1 MNFEGGFLVKNIVI
15 SKGGYTPV
23 PELDVEIAERKG
35 LGHPDTMIDGIV
47 EEISV
52 ELCKAYLNEF
62 GTILHHNLDKGQIVG
77 GEARPEFG
85 GGKVVQPIFI
95 LLSGRASYEAEGRII
110 PVQEIAL
117 ETTKKYIKQN
127 LRFLDPDAD
136 VEIMSKIRPGSRDLV
151 ELFLR
156 KKGVP
161 LANDTSF
168 GVGYAPFSDAEKVVL
183 GVERYL
189 NSKEYKK
196 AHPEVGE
203 DIKVMGLRENSKIKL
218 TVAVAFVDRFIHS
231 IDEYVEAKERVK
243 NDILKK
249 AKEITKMDVEVFVN
263 TADDIKNKSV
273 YITVTGLSV
282 EAGDD
287 GSVGRGNRVNG
298 LITPFRL
305 MTLEAAAGKNPVSH
319 VGKIYSVLAFKIAK
333 EISEEYPDLKDV
345 SVSLLSQ
352 IGKPINEPKMAF
364 IELVGDNVE
373 PLRNNVRYITEQNLE
388 NIEQITQLI
397 VEKKLGIFY

>member
-1 MNFEGGFLVKNIVI
+1 MAKNIVV

-23 PELDVEIAERKG
+23 PELDVEIVERKG
-35 LGHPDTMIDGIV
+35 LGHPDTIIDGIM

-52 ELCKAYLNEF
+52 ELCKAYLKEF
-62 GTILHHNLDKGQIVG
+62 GTILHHNVDKGQIVG
-77 GEARPEFG
+77 GEAKPEFG
-85 GGKVVQPIFI
+85 GGKIIQPLFI
-95 LLSGRASYEAEGRII
+95 LLSGRASYEADGKVF

-117 ETTKKYIKQN
+117 ETTKKYIQQN
-127 LRFLDPDAD
+127 TRFLDPDAD
-136 VEIMSKIRPGSRDLV
+136 VEIMSKIRPGSKDLV

-156 KKGVP
+156 NKGKVP

-183 GVERYL
+183 AVEKYL

-196 AHPEVGE
+196 LHPEVGE
-203 DIKVMGLRENSKIKL
+203 DIKVMGLRENRRIKL

-231 IDEYVEAKERVK
+231 IDEYVKAKERVTK
-243 NDILKK
+243 DILKK
-249 AKEITKMDVEVFVN
+249 AKEITDMDVEVFVN
-263 TADDIKNKSV
+263 TADDIKNNSV
-273 YITVTGLSV
+273 YITVTGLSA

-319 VGKIYSVLAFKIAK
+319 VGKIYSVLAFKIA
-333 EISEEYPDLKDV
+333 EDISKEYPSLRDV

-364 IELVGDNVE
+364 IELVGDDVE
-373 PLRNNVRYITEQNLE
+373 PLKSKARDIAEQNLE
-388 NIEQITQLI
+388 NIEELTKLI
-397 VEKKLGIFY
+397 VGKKVGVFY

>member
-1 MNFEGGFLVKNIVI
+1 MAKNIVI

-23 PELDVEIAERKG
+23 PELDVEIVERKG
-35 LGHPDTMIDGIV
+35 LGHPDTIIDGIT

-52 ELCKAYLNEF
+52 ELCRAYIKEF
-62 GTILHHNLDKGQIVG
+62 GTILHHNVDKGQIVG

-85 GGKVVQPIFI
+85 GGKVIQPIFI
-95 LLSGRASYEAEGRII
+95 LLSGRATYEAEGRII
-110 PVQEIAL
+110 PVQKIAL
-117 ETTKKYIKQN
+117 ETTKRYIQQN
-127 LRFLDPDAD
+127 LRFLDPSAD
-136 VEIMSKIRPGSRDLV
+136 VEIMSKIRPGSKDLV
-151 ELFLR
+151 DLFLR
-156 KKGVP
+156 KKGVH

-168 GVGYAPFSDAEKVVL
+168 GVGYAPLSDTEKVVIA
-183 GVERYL
+183 VEKYL

-203 DIKVMGLRENSKIKL
+203 DVKVMGLRNNSTIRL

-231 IDEYVEAKERVK
+231 IEEYIKAKERVTE
-243 NDILKK
+243 DILKK
-249 AKEITKMDVEVFVN
+249 AKKVTKMDVEVFVN
-263 TADDIKNKSV
+263 TADNIKNKSV

-319 VGKIYSVLAFKIAK
+319 VGKIYSVLAFKIAD
-333 EISEEYPDLKDV
+333 EISQEYPDLRDV

-352 IGKPINEPKMAF
+352 IGKPINEPEMAF
-364 IELVGDNVE
+364 IELIGNDVE
-373 PLRNNVRYITEQNLE
+373 RKKSKAKYIVERNLE
-388 NIEQITQLI
+388 NIEQLTKLI
-397 VEKKLGIFY
+397 IDKKAMVFY

>member
-1 MNFEGGFLVKNIVI
+1 MAKNIVI

-23 PELDVEIAERKG
+23 PELDVEIVERKG
-35 LGHPDTMIDGIV
+35 IGHPDTIIDGIM

-52 ELCKAYLNEF
+52 ELSKAYLKEF
-62 GTILHHNLDKGQIVG
+62 GAILHHNVDKGQIVG
-77 GEARPEFG
+77 GEAKPEFG
-85 GGKVVQPIFI
+85 GGKVIQPVFI
-95 LLSGRASYEAEGRII
+95 LLSGRASYEAEGKII

-136 VEIMSKIRPGSRDLV
+136 IEIMSKIRPGSRDLV

-156 KKGVP
+156 NKGVP

-168 GVGYAPFSDAEKVVL
+168 GVGYAPFSDAENVVL
-183 GVERYL
+183 AVEKYL

-231 IDEYVEAKERVK
+231 LEEYITTKERVK

-249 AKEITKMDVEVFVN
+249 AKEITKMDVEVFLN

-273 YITVTGLSV
+273 YITVTGLSA

-305 MTLEAAAGKNPVSH
+305 MTLEAAAGKNPVNH

-333 EISEEYPDLKDV
+333 EISEECPDLRDV

-364 IELVGDNVE
+364 VELVGDGVE
-373 PLRNNVRYITEQNLE
+373 QKKDKAKYIVEHNFE
-388 NIEQITQLI
+388 DIEQLTKLM
-397 VEKKLGIFY
+397 VEKKVGVFY

>member
-1 MNFEGGFLVKNIVI
+1 MAKNIVV

-23 PELDVEIAERKG
+23 PELDVEIVERKG
-35 LGHPDTMIDGIV
+35 LGHPDTIIDGIM

-52 ELCKAYLNEF
+52 ELCRAYLKEF
-62 GTILHHNLDKGQIVG
+62 GTILHHNVDKGQIVG

-85 GGKVVQPIFI
+85 GGKVIQPIFI

-127 LRFLDPDAD
+127 LRFLNPYAD

-151 ELFLR
+151 DLFLR
-156 KKGVP
+156 NKGVP

-168 GVGYAPFSDAEKVVL
+168 GVGYAPLSDAEKVVIA
-183 GVERYL
+183 VEKYL

-203 DIKVMGLRENSKIKL
+203 DIKVMGLREKNTIKL

-231 IDEYVEAKERVK
+231 IEEYVKAKERVAG
-243 NDILKK
+243 DILKK
-249 AKEITKMDVEVFVN
+249 AKEITKMNVVVFVN

-305 MTLEAAAGKNPVSH
+305 MTLEAAAGKNPVNH
-319 VGKIYSVLAFKIAK
+319 VGKIYSILAFKIAD
-333 EISEEYPDLKDV
+333 EISQEYPDLRDV

-364 IELVGDNVE
+364 IELVGDGVE
-373 PLRNNVRYITEQNLE
+373 TKKSKAKYIVEHNLE
-388 NIEQITQLI
+388 NIEQLTKLI
-397 VEKKLGIFY
+397 VEKKVGVFY

>member
-1 MNFEGGFLVKNIVI
+1 MGKNIVV

-23 PELDVEIAERKG
+23 PELDVEIVERKG
-35 LGHPDTMIDGIV
+35 LGHPDTLIDGIM

-52 ELCKAYLNEF
+52 ELCKAYLKEF
-62 GTILHHNLDKGQIVG
+62 GTILHHNVDKGQIVG
-77 GEARPEFG
+77 GEAKPEFG
-85 GGKVVQPIFI
+85 GGKIIQPIFI
-95 LLSGRASYEAEGRII
+95 LLSGRASYEAEGKVV

-117 ETTKKYIKQN
+117 ETTKKYLREN
-127 LRFLDPDAD
+127 TRFLDPDGD
-136 VEIMSKIRPGSRDLV
+136 VEIMSKIRPGSKDLV

-168 GVGYAPFSDAEKVVL
+168 GVGYASFSDTENVVL
-183 GVERYL
+183 GVEKYL

-203 DIKVMGLRENSKIKL
+203 DIKVMGLREKNKIKL

-231 IDEYVEAKERVK
+231 IEDYVKAKERVK

-263 TADDIKNKSV
+263 TADDVESKSV
-273 YITVTGLSV
+273 YITVTGLSA

-319 VGKIYSVLAFKIAK
+319 VGKIYSVLSFKIAK
-333 EISEEYPDLKDV
+333 EISEEYPDLRDV

-373 PLRNNVRYITEQNLE
+373 PLKSKARYITEKNLE
-388 NIEQITQLI
+388 NIEQITELI
-397 VEKKLGIFY
+397 VRKKLGTFY

>member
-1 MNFEGGFLVKNIVI
+1 MAKNIVV

-23 PELDVEIAERKG
+23 PELDVEIVERKG
-35 LGHPDTMIDGIV
+35 LGHPDTIIDGIM

-52 ELCKAYLNEF
+52 ELCRAYIKEF
-62 GTILHHNLDKGQIVG
+62 GTILHHNVDKGQIVG

-85 GGKVVQPIFI
+85 GGKITQPIFI

-117 ETTKKYIKQN
+117 ETTKRYIQQN
-127 LRFLDPDAD
+127 LRFLNPYGN

-151 ELFLR
+151 DLFLR
-156 KKGVP
+156 NKGVH

-168 GVGYAPFSDAEKVVL
+168 GVGYAPLSDTEKVVIA
-183 GVERYL
+183 VERYL

-203 DIKVMGLRENSKIKL
+203 DIKVMGLRNNSTIKL

-231 IDEYVEAKERVK
+231 IEEYIKAKERVAE
-243 NDILKK
+243 DILKK
-249 AKEITKMDVEVFVN
+249 ARKVTKMNVEVFVN
-263 TADDIKNKSV
+263 TSDNIKNKSV

-282 EAGDD
+282 ESGDD

-319 VGKIYSVLAFKIAK
+319 VGKIYSVLAFKIAD
-333 EISEEYPDLKDV
+333 EISQEYPDLRDV
-345 SVSLLSQ
+345 SISLLSR
-352 IGKPINEPKMAF
+352 IGKPINEPEMAF
-364 IELVGDNVE
+364 IELIGSDVE
-373 PLRNNVRYITEQNLE
+373 TKKSKAKYIVERNLE
-388 NIEQITQLI
+388 NIEQLTKLI
-397 VEKKLGIFY
+397 IDKKAMVFY

>member
-1 MNFEGGFLVKNIVI
+1 MKNIVV

-23 PELDVEIAERKG
+23 PELDVEIVERKG
-35 LGHPDTMIDGIV
+35 LGHPDTLIDGIM
-47 EEISV
+47 EEISIR
-52 ELCKAYLNEF
+52 LCKAYLKEF
-62 GTILHHNLDKGQIVG
+62 GTILHHNVDKGQIVG
-77 GEARPEFG
+77 GEAKPEFG
-85 GGKVVQPIFI
+85 GGKIIQPLFI
-95 LLSGRASYEAEGRII
+95 LLSGRASYEARGRVV

-127 LRFLDPDAD
+127 TRFLDPDAD

-156 KKGVP
+156 NKGVP

-183 GVERYL
+183 AVEKYL

-196 AHPEVGE
+196 SHPEVGE

-218 TVAVAFVDRFIHS
+218 TVAVAFIGRFIHS
-231 IDEYVEAKERVK
+231 IDEYVRAKERVTK
-243 NDILKK
+243 DILKK
-249 AKEITKMDVEVFVN
+249 AKEITEMDVEVSVN

-273 YITVTGLSV
+273 YITVTGLSA

-333 EISEEYPDLKDV
+333 EINEEYPDLRDI

-352 IGKPINEPKMAF
+352 IGRPINEPKMAF
-364 IELVGDNVE
+364 IELVGDTVE
-373 PLRNNVRYITEQNLE
+373 PLKSKAHYITEHNFE
-388 NIEQITQLI
+388 NIEQLTELI
-397 VEKKLGIFY
+397 VEKKVGIFY